1 MKLETRHNKNTL
13 IGQDNEAPD
22 ATQFSIKAG
31 PEIMRILSSSLYTD
45 KIGAV
50 VRELIANARDA
61 YNMVHPT
68 KRNPEGEFHWEGIAF
83 QIKIDSE
90 AYTIRDYGIG
100 LSYADTLRLM
110 TTYGASTKSK
120 DNNSVG
126 CFGVGSKSGFAY
138 TQEFTM
144 TSFFNGEQHTF
155 HAILGSSGIPEMIH
169 LGTIPTDEPNGIM
182 FRIPFVD
189 SGDRYA
195 FEKKARDLCQS
206 IGVPSQ
212 LISNREETKYTGK
225 EFFKE
230 LKAPYN
236 VGTYVEAN
244 IYLSHIEDISK
255 LWIPTFMV
263 GGIKY
268 AYNQYSLPFPM
279 VLDLPIGSVDIAVS
293 REALED
299 TKRNREYIKSLV
311 DEVVRDITK
320 EVKGNLSCAQ
330 SKYDMAVILDKAPYP
345 IARDIKATLGDG
357 WSSVDLTTT
366 FEFTDDATGAITKST
381 STQSISF
388 LDMVRNPSIK
398 YVLQDGPK
406 KITQNMIRH
415 VFNGALKHDRILRQY
430 STREEWMMSPLGPE
444 IKAIPN
450 QFIFSSDIVVPKM
463 IKPTKPKLQ
472 KEEIKIG
479 RVSKR
484 RNYIR
489 EEVVLVSD
497 LPDDTIFYTSD
508 SFPRAKMLET
518 LNEGIYALAM
528 GKRQLPSDMDIEEV
542 VFISTKDTDKIAQ
555 SRLFDTVYQTKLL
568 EEFKDDAGIINFAT
582 HYSKRTFLEERYSTE
597 AAGYLKAYSNEVSN
611 YKSKLDTL
619 KENLKNFLTTAK
631 SLGILTE
638 RLHRMAEMANKSKV
652 ADIEKTK
659 PIFDKPKFISLM
671 QA

>member
-1 MKLETRHNKNTL
+1 MQLNQQLNKNTL
-13 IGQDNEAPD
+13 LHLQDNGER
-22 ATQFSIKAG
+22 TEFSINAG
-31 PEIMRILSSSLYTD
+31 AHLMKVLSSALYTD

-50 VRELIANARDA
+50 VRELIANARDSWVA
-61 YNMVHPT
+61 SEKDMNSSS
-68 KRNPEGEFHWEGIAF
+68 IAF
-83 QIKIDSE
+83 QIKIDNE
-90 AYTIRDYGIG
+90 AYTVRDYGTG
-100 LSYADTLRLM
+100 LSKEATLKLM
-110 TTYGASTKSK
+110 STYGLSTKQGE
-120 DNNSVG
+120 NSSIG
-126 CFGVGSKSGFAY
+126 AYGLGSKSPFAY

-169 LGTIPTDEPNGIM
+169 LGTIPTNEPNGIM

-195 FEKKARDLCQS
+195 FEKKAKDLCRS

-230 LKAPYN
+230 LKSPYN

-244 IYLSHIEDISK
+244 IYISHVEDEHIY
-255 LWIPTFMV
+255 PTFMV

-279 VLDLPIGSVDIAVS
+279 ILDLPIGSVDIAVS

-320 EVKGNLSCAQ
+320 EVEGNLSCAQ
-330 SKYDMAVILDKAPYP
+330 STYEKVVIIKNAPYP
-345 IARDIKATLGDG
+345 IGRDIKATLGDG
-357 WSSVDLTTT
+357 WDSVDLTTT
-366 FEFTDDATGAITKST
+366 FEFTDDTGAITKST
-381 STQSISF
+381 FVQSISIG
-388 LDMVRNPSIK
+388 DICRGNVK
-398 YVLQDGPK
+398 YILQEGPK

-450 QFIFSSDIVVPKM
+450 QFIFSSDIILPKI

-472 KEEIKIG
+472 KEEIKLGVI
-479 RVSKR
+479 KYN
-484 RNYIR
+484 RNYVK
-489 EEVVLVSD
+489 EEVRLISDVSD
-497 LPDDTIFYTSD
+497 ETIFYPTD
-508 SFPRAKMLET
+508 SFPRAKMLKT
-518 LNEGIYALAM
+518 LNADIYKVAM
-528 GKRQLPSDMDIEEV
+528 GKKKLPDGMFIGNV
-542 VFISTKDTDKIAQ
+542 AFISTKDADKIDQ
-555 SRLFDTVYQTKLL
+555 SKLFDNVYKLKLL
-568 EEFKDDAGIINFAT
+568 EELEYEATILNFT
-582 HYSKRTFLEERYSTE
+582 NSGYKMDFLSERYSV
-597 AAGYLKAYSNEVSN
+597 AAYEYLKKYAKDINNAKYLIKECE
-611 YKSKLDTL
+611 
-619 KENLKNFLTTAK
+619 ENLKNFLTTAK

-638 RLHRMAEMANKSKV
+638 RLHHMAEMANKKKISE
-652 ADIEKTK
+652 IEKTK
-659 PIFDKPKFISLM
+659 PIFDKNHLISLM
-671 QA
+671 Q

>member
-1 MKLETRHNKNTL
+1 MKLETRLNKNVL

-68 KRNPEGEFHWEGIAF
+68 KRNPEGEFPWEGIAF
-83 QIKIDSE
+83 QIRIDSE
-90 AYTIRDYGIG
+90 AYTIRDYGSG
-100 LSYADTLRLM
+100 LSYDDTLRLM
-110 TTYGASTKSK
+110 TTYGASTKQGE
-120 DNNSVG
+120 NSSIG
-126 CFGVGSKSGFAY
+126 GFGVGSKSGFAY

-155 HAILGSSGIPEMIH
+155 HAILGPSGIPEMIH
-169 LGTIPTDEPNGIM
+169 LGTIPSDESNGIM

-195 FEKKARDLCQS
+195 FEKKANDLCQS

-225 EFFKE
+225 EFFEE

-236 VGTYVEAN
+236 VGTYIEAN
-244 IYLSHIEDISK
+244 IYTSGVGSRYIY
-255 LWIPTFMV
+255 PTFMV

-268 AYNQYSLPFPM
+268 TYNQYNLPFPM
-279 VLDLPIGSVDIAVS
+279 VIDLPIGSVDIAVS

-311 DEVVRDITK
+311 DEVVRDITE

-330 SKYDMAVILDKAPYP
+330 SKYEKVVILANAPHP
-345 IARDIKATLGDG
+345 ISRGIKATLGDG
-357 WSSVDLTTT
+357 WDSVDLTTT
-366 FEFTDDATGAITKST
+366 FEFTDDATGAVTKST
-381 STQSISF
+381 STQSISIS
-388 LDMVRNPSIK
+388 DMANNSHIK
-398 YVLQDGPK
+398 YILQDGPK
-406 KITQNMIRH
+406 KITQSMIRH
-415 VFNGALKHDRILRQY
+415 VQGGALKHDRVLLQY
-430 STREEWMMSPLGPE
+430 RTREEWLLSPLGPE
-444 IKAIPN
+444 IKAAPN
-450 QFIFSSDIVVPKM
+450 QFIFSSDIVVPK
-463 IKPTKPKLQ
+463 ITKPAKPKVQ

-479 RVSKR
+479 RISKR
-484 RNYIR
+484 RNYIL

-497 LPDDTIFYTSD
+497 LPDDTIFYPSD

-518 LNEGIYALAM
+518 LNAGIHALAM
-528 GKRQLPSDMDIEEV
+528 DKRQLPSDMDIEAV
-542 VFISTKDTDKIAQ
+542 VFISTKDTEKIDQ
-555 SRLFDTVYQTKLL
+555 SRLFDTVYRAKLL
-568 EEFKDDAGIINFAT
+568 EEFKDDVGIINFAT
-582 HYSKRTFLEERYSTE
+582 HYSKRTFLEERYPTE
-597 AAGYLKAYSNEVSN
+597 AAGYIKAYADTFAD
-611 YKSKLDTL
+611 YKSKLESI

-638 RLHRMAEMANKSKV
+638 RLHHMAEMANKKKT
-652 ADIEKTK
+652 AEIEQER

>member
-13 IGQDNEAPD
+13 LRQDNEASD
-22 ATQFSIKAG
+22 STQFSIKAG

-61 YNMVHPT
+61 YNMVVGD
-68 KRNPEGEFHWEGIAF
+68 KRHDIAF
-83 QIKIDSE
+83 QIRIDSE

-100 LSYADTLRLM
+100 LSYDDTLRLM

-120 DNNSVG
+120 DNNSLG
-126 CFGVGSKSGFAY
+126 AFGVGSKSGFAY

-144 TSFFNGEQHTF
+144 TSYFKGEQHTF

-195 FEKKARDLCQS
+195 FEKKAKDLCRS

-212 LISNREETKYTGK
+212 LISNREETNYTGK

-230 LKAPYN
+230 LKSPYN

-244 IYLSHIEDISK
+244 IYISHVEDKHIY
-255 LWIPTFMV
+255 PTFMV

-268 AYNQYSLPFPM
+268 VYNQYSLPFPM

-299 TKRNREYIKSLV
+299 TKKNREYIKSLV
-311 DEVVRDITK
+311 DEVVKDITK

-330 SKYDMAVILDKAPYP
+330 STYEKVVIISKAPYP
-345 IARDIKATLGDG
+345 TARDIKATLGYG
-357 WSSVDLTTT
+357 WYSVDLTTT

-381 STQSISF
+381 STQSISIP
-388 LDMVRNPSIK
+388 DMVHNPSIK

-406 KITQNMIRH
+406 KITQSMMRH

-450 QFIFSSDIVVPKM
+450 QFIFSSDIILPKM

-472 KEEIKIG
+472 KEEIKLGVI
-479 RVSKR
+479 KYN
-484 RNYIR
+484 RNYVK
-489 EEVVLVSD
+489 EEVRLISDVSD
-497 LPDDTIFYTSD
+497 ETIFWPTD
-508 SFPRAKMLET
+508 KFPRAKMLET
-518 LNEGIYALAM
+518 LNADIWKVAM
-528 GKRQLPSDMDIEEV
+528 GKKKLPDGMFIDNV
-542 VFISTKDTDKIAQ
+542 VFISTKDVDKIDQ
-555 SRLFDTVYQTKLL
+555 SKLFDNVYKLKLL
-568 EEFKDDAGIINFAT
+568 EELKYEATILNFT
-582 HYSKRTFLEERYSTE
+582 NSGYKMDFLSDRYSVGAYE
-597 AAGYLKAYSNEVSN
+597 YLKKYAKEINNAKYLIKECE
-611 YKSKLDTL
+611 
-619 KENLKNFLTTAK
+619 ENLKNFLTTAK

-638 RLHRMAEMANKSKV
+638 RLHRMAEMANKKKI
-652 ADIEKTK
+652 AEIEREK